1 MVLFEKIK
9 DLLGCEYISDI
20 RNDRLRN
27 TTKKIIAKIDLSSYS
42 ALELADMAEYLYG
55 VDMYESDKDTVI
67 NFLKNAPREILSIT

>member
-1 MVLFEKIK
+1 MDLFEKIK

-27 TTKKIIAKIDLSSYS
+27 TTKNIIAEIDLSSYS

-55 VDMYESDKDTVI
+55 VDMYGSDKDTVI
-67 NFLKNAPREILSIT
+67 NFLKNAPRESHLRI